1 MGNLSATSTDL
12 HVTCKGT
19 LMDVRRA
26 MFQVERFMR
35 DQNATGELY
44 DDLNLVLSEAMTN
57 IARHGYPRDEGTI
70 SFHLRLK
77 PDAVIC
83 RLTDHGIPY
92 RPDALGL
99 SSPEPGSFAE
109 GGYGWFLIR
118 SLTQTL
124 AYSRSEGMNI
134 LDFTIP
140 RRPESQQH

>member
-26 MFQVERFMR
+26 MLQVACFMR
-35 DQNATGELY
+35 DQNAAGELS

-57 IARHGYPRDEGTI
+57 IARHGYPREEGTI
-70 SFHLRLK
+70 SFHLRLA

-83 RLTDHGIPY
+83 RLTDYGIPY

-99 SSPEPGSFAE
+99 SSPDPNSFAE

-124 AYSRSEGMNI
+124 SYSRADDMNI

-140 RRPESQQH
+140 RRPET